1 MVKRR
6 TADHIL
12 ELNLNPVFP
21 CPYGMWA
28 SGTTADNQQNRE
40 GLAEGRM
47 ITVEMGQN
55 LGSWFLCLSVPR
67 LSQSFL
73 GNPSNK
79 YQIFPSKCTC
89 KWSLLSF
96 DPASSIRAVVWQWM
110 QWVMHEREEG
120 QVVLPGVN
128 VASSY
133 WSQWF
138 LLIYTISKYSPDGL
152 DERNIMSLL
161 FYCIALYVMI
171 SHLWKLVQDQNGD
184 SYRCRCTKSAKHL
197 RAKPI
202 YFFQRELRGRKIY
215 SWGVWLGAWIHTAVC
230 SFCSRL

>member
-1 MVKRR
+1 MGCGLLEQQQTISRTEKAWLKAGWSLWKWVKIW
-6 TADHIL
+6 AAG
-12 ELNLNPVFP
+12 F
-21 CPYGMWA
+21 CAWA
-28 SGTTADNQQNRE
+28 S
-40 GLAEGRM
+40 
-47 ITVEMGQN
+47 
-55 LGSWFLCLSVPR
+55 LGFPKAFLEIR
-67 LSQSFL
+67 A
-73 GNPSNK
+73 NK

-215 SWGVWLGAWIHTAVC
+215 SWGWSDLEREFILLCVLSVHAC
-230 SFCSRL
+230 R